1 MKHEVSQLAKVSVT
15 RRGLNTSLEQVAV
28 HFECLGHAM
37 KKNSAR
43 QHEFAILL
51 RVLSSRFDRRSTEH
65 HALRLAS
72 RIAQNKRTKL
82 RKLVAGL
89 GLQPSKP
96 QRASSS
102 FLVWFRLAQ
111 SAPLQLTIPL
121 LHLST
126 EKAIRDR
133 SLDAFYGDRALAK
146 SKMLDS
152 RTAPV
157 PKKGQK
163 KSSISRL
170 RRVPPIERKHTSAP
184 WSSSI

>member
-15 RRGLNTSLEQVAV
+15 RRGLNTSLEEVAV
-28 HFECLGHAM
+28 HFECLGRAM

-65 HALRLAS
+65 QALRLAS
-72 RIAQNKRTKL
+72 QIAKNKRSKL
-82 RKLVAGL
+82 RNLVAGL
-89 GLQPSKP
+89 GLPRSKT
-96 QRASSS
+96 QRASPI

-111 SAPLQLTIPL
+111 FAPLRLTIPL

-126 EKAIRDR
+126 EKAIRGR
-133 SLDAFYGDRALAK
+133 SLDGFYGDRALAK

-152 RTAPV
+152 RTAPL
-157 PKKGQK
+157 PKEAQK
-163 KSSISRL
+163 QSSTSRL
-170 RRVPPIERKHTSAP
+170 RRVPPIKRKNTSAP
-184 WSSSI
+184 WSSLI